1 MRTIIKVFLY
11 LPIIGCGIG
20 LISILISSFVYIPAS
35 LVTLIA
41 VPFICV
47 PIVVDAI
54 ALKKLDNAES
64 KEELTGISI
73 AVLILG
79 GLIPGILML
88 CASEDELILGGSKK
102 EKESDKRSEEKE
114 ENKVS
119 DLENELEKLKRIRD
133 NGDMSEEEYD
143 EARKKAI
150 DRYMK

>member
-20 LISILISSFVYIPAS
+20 LIPILISAFVYIPAS
-35 LVTLIA
+35 LVSLIA
-41 VPFICV
+41 IPFICV

-64 KEELTGISI
+64 KQELTGISV

-79 GLIPGILML
+79 GVIPGILML

-102 EKESDKRSEEKE
+102 EKESDKRGEEKE

-119 DLENELEKLKRIRD
+119 DLESELEKLKRIRD

-150 DRYMK
+150 ERYMK

>member
-11 LPIIGCGIG
+11 LPIIGCGIC
-20 LISILISSFVYIPAS
+20 LIYILISSFVYIPSS

-88 CASEDELILGGSKK
+88 CASEDELILGGTNLFLVEAKK
-102 EKESDKRSEEKE
+102 
-114 ENKVS
+114 
-119 DLENELEKLKRIRD
+119 
-133 NGDMSEEEYD
+133 
-143 EARKKAI
+143 RKKAI
-150 DRYMK
+150 KEAKKKKKIRLVI